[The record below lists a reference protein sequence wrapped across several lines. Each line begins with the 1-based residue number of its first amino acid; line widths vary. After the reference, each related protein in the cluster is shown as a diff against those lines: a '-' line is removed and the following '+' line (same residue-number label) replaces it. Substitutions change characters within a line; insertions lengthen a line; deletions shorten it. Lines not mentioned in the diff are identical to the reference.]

1 MSLHKEMKIPIEFV
15 NNPAVYWEKVDYN
28 QCKSIVV
35 SELFAGGTAI
45 RYTKVPND
53 GWITWSSLRKNKKII
68 NHKYKLILNI
78 EYLKFKMSFP
88 LKYIQEAIIE
98 TKTDIDP
105 FKEIDKLNK
114 LINKTLA
121 ETSKNLANEN
131 NLDMI
136 SNLEQIKF
144 SVEMIKKYLEKNK

>member
-1 MSLHKEMKIPIEFV
+1 
-15 NNPAVYWEKVDYN
+15 
-28 QCKSIVV
+28 
-35 SELFAGGTAI
+35 
-45 RYTKVPND
+45 
-53 GWITWSSLRKNKKII
+53 
-68 NHKYKLILNI
+68 
-78 EYLKFKMSFP
+78 MSFP

-114 LINKTLA
+114 LINETLA

-136 SNLEQIKF
+136 LNLEQIKF

>member
-1 MSLHKEMKIPIEFV
+1 MP
-15 NNPAVYWEKVDYN
+15 
-28 QCKSIVV
+28 
-35 SELFAGGTAI
+35 
-45 RYTKVPND
+45 
-53 GWITWSSLRKNKKII
+53 
-68 NHKYKLILNI
+68 
-78 EYLKFKMSFP
+78 FP

-105 FKEIDKLNK
+105 FKEIDKLNN
-114 LINKTLA
+114 LINETLA

-136 SNLEQIKF
+136 LNLEQIKF